1 MNSTDFLR
9 IQSNPLS
16 LDAML
21 AGNAREDCGALAIF
35 SGTVR
40 NHHESRPVT
49 HLIYTAHA
57 SLADKMIRGIEQE
70 MREKFGVPVCQV
82 VHRIGTLGIGESAI
96 IAVVRAPHRAEA
108 FAALKAVVDAVKH
121 RVPIWKEEFYADGS
135 SAFVTGC
142 CIAEDAA
149 QPHEDPNGSA
159 HDHEHLHHHR
169 HAREGGH
176 PETGQTA
183 GSGFPHS
190 RE

>member
-1 MNSTDFLR
+1 MNTPDFPR
-9 IQSNPLS
+9 IQDTPLS

-40 NHHESRPVT
+40 NHHDSKPVT

-70 MREKFGVPVCQV
+70 MRDKHGVPVCQV
-82 VHRIGTLGIGESAI
+82 VHRIGSLGIGESAI

-121 RVPIWKEEFYADGS
+121 RVPIWKEEFYADGT

-142 CIAEDAA
+142 CIAEDAEE
-149 QPHEDPNGSA
+149 PHVHGHEHPHH
-159 HDHEHLHHHR
+159 HDHAHQ
-169 HAREGGH
+169 HA
-176 PETGQTA
+176 
-183 GSGFPHS
+183 
-190 RE
+190 

>member
-1 MNSTDFLR
+1 MNTADFLR

-21 AGNAREDCGALAIF
+21 AGNARDDCGALAIF

-40 NHHESRPVT
+40 NHHDSKPVT

-57 SLADKMIRGIEQE
+57 SLGDKMIRGIEQE
-70 MREKFGVPVCQV
+70 MREKYRVPVCQV
-82 VHRIGTLGIGESAI
+82 VHRIGQLGIGESAI

-121 RVPIWKEEFYADGS
+121 RVPIWKEEFYSDGT

-142 CIAEDAA
+142 CIAEDAEE
-149 QPHEDPNGSA
+149 P
-159 HDHEHLHHHR
+159 HDHA
-169 HAREGGH
+169 HA
-176 PETGQTA
+176 
-183 GSGFPHS
+183 HS
-190 RE
+190 HDHAH